1 MLIQKRYGFILTGL
15 YLFIM
20 SCANII
26 APTGGPR
33 DEKAP
38 TITKRTL
45 NDSSLNFKG
54 GKINFDFNEFVKLQ
68 DVQNQLIITPFTK
81 TKPKVTAHKHRVTV
95 YLHDS
100 LLEKNTTYHIS
111 MGNAIQDIHEGNSIQ
126 NLGFT
131 FSTGPYFDSLT
142 LQGSLIDAATGL
154 PDTSS
159 YIMLYPAQLPDS
171 ALMKQKPMYAQKTS
185 QGIFRFENL
194 PNRDFSIYALQDN
207 NKNYQYDGNGER
219 IAFYDQKVNPTDS
232 TLNIQLYSFTE
243 LDSRDTARKKGL
255 KTTPQKPTI
264 KPDIKLNYTIN
275 IDSINKTKRTFDL
288 NNPIKIQFFT
298 SLKSLDI
305 TKIRLFH
312 EDVFDASAV
321 VKLDTSGKAI
331 VLQTDWSQDATY
343 TLKLMKG
350 FTTDSSDKQA
360 LPAEF
365 IFKTKKQ
372 SDYGFITVQCYRDE
386 QAIIELMKADKVIAK
401 QNALDTLVTFK
412 LLLPDNYQIR
422 VIHDANKNGKWDT
435 GKFSVIK
442 KQPELTEIIPNQLTI
457 KANWENKVDI
467 RKKANNKTKK

>member
-1 MLIQKRYGFILTGL
+1 MLIQKRYVITLTGL
-15 YLFIM
+15 YLFMM

-81 TKPKVTAHKHRVTV
+81 VKPKVTAHKRRVTV

-131 FSTGPYFDSLT
+131 FSTGPYFDSLS

-154 PDTSS
+154 PDTAS
-159 YIMLYPAQLPDS
+159 YILLYPANLPDS
-171 ALMKQKPMYAQKTS
+171 AFMKQKPMYAQKTT
-185 QGIFRFENL
+185 QGLFRFENL
-194 PNRDFSIYALQDN
+194 PNRDFSIYALQEN

-219 IAFYDQKVNPTDS
+219 IAFYDKKVNPIDS

-255 KTTPQKPTI
+255 KTTPQKPTE
-264 KPDIKLNYTIN
+264 KPEVKLNYTVN
-275 IDSINKTKRTFDL
+275 IDSVNKTKRTFDL

-305 TKIRLFH
+305 SKIRLFQD
-312 EDVFDASAV
+312 EVFDASAIANI
-321 VKLDTSGKAI
+321 DTSGKSI
-331 VLQTDWSQDATY
+331 LFQTDWAQDATY

-350 FTTDSSDKQA
+350 FAFDSNGKQA
-360 LPAEF
+360 MPSEYT
-365 IFKTKKQ
+365 FKTKKQ
-372 SDYGFITVQCYRDE
+372 SDYGFITVRCE
-386 QAIIELMKADKVIAK
+386 QNENTIIELIKADKVIAQK
-401 QNALDTLVTFK
+401 KAVDSVVAFK
-412 LLLPDNYQIR
+412 LLLPDNYQLR
-422 VIHDANKNGKWDT
+422 VIHDENKNGKWDT
-435 GKFSVIK
+435 GQFIGK
-442 KQPELTEIIPNQLTI
+442 KRQPELTEFIPNQITI
-457 KANWENKVDI
+457 KANWENNVDI
-467 RKKANNKTKK
+467 RKRANNKRKK